1 MMESIWQ
8 WGLSVIVWMQSQ
20 RSPVADAIFAAG
32 SFLGEEEF
40 FFLLFATLFWAID
53 VRVGFRIGIIFL
65 ISVYLNSLAKV
76 LIAHPRPYDLDPS
89 VGLGIRPGL
98 GYGIPSGHAQNAVV
112 IWGGLAA
119 WRRTTAAWIGA
130 AVVAALIGVSR
141 IYRGVH
147 FPTDVLGGWVLGAV
161 ILFAGLTYGRRI
173 AAAIGR
179 WSPAGQMLLALGGP
193 AILAVLF
200 PDSGAVTAAG
210 TLAGAGCGMT
220 VAFRRLPLDS
230 GGRLW
235 QRALRL
241 VLGLFILFVL
251 YVGLKMIFPG
261 EGSSLYQAFRF
272 IRYALLGVWVTLGAP
287 WLFGILHL
295 IDRAKHHPAAAPT
308 RA

>member
-1 MMESIWQ
+1 MMESVWQ
-8 WGLSVIVWMQSQ
+8 WGLSVIVWMQSM

-53 VRVGFRIGIIFL
+53 VRVGFRIGVIFL

-119 WRRTTAAWIGA
+119 WRRTTTAWIGA
-130 AVVAALIGVSR
+130 AFVAALIGISR

-161 ILFAGLTYGRRI
+161 ILFVGLTYRARI

-179 WSPAGQMLLALGGP
+179 WSLAGQILLALGGP
-193 AILAVLF
+193 AVMAVLF

-210 TLAGAGCGMT
+210 TLAGAGCGMA
-220 VAFRRLPLDS
+220 VALRRLPLDS
-230 GGRLW
+230 AGALW
-235 QRALRL
+235 QRVLRL
-241 VLGLFILFVL
+241 LLGLFILFVL

-272 IRYALLGVWVTLGAP
+272 IRYALLGLWVTLGAP
-287 WLFGILHL
+287 SFFDVLHL
-295 IDRAKHHPAAAPT
+295 TRRAEHRPVVAPT